1 MRGVLSGTCLLAAV
15 AFALVVAP
23 SRADAQVPVPAAA
36 PSDSRA
42 DFVPGNV
49 VTCAGAGILPAP
61 GVTIVQVGAPL
72 NNSAADVNVSG
83 TVSPH
88 PGGGEEVNVTILG
101 PNVVIDAVVVKGG
114 DGYNIYS
121 NPAVLPPALAPPQ
134 RYISPF
140 VGSGNVPR
148 ISHWFICYHETTP
161 IPVGSL
167 QVLKQVQAPDG
178 VPVTPLPT
186 SFTALVNCIGDPAH
200 QNVTI
205 SFGLGGGRSSTPDL
219 VGIPIGTVCTVVEQS
234 PGSGA
239 VVNYTPV
246 GANSPGVTIGSGA
259 GVVVSI
265 INDFSNV
272 PVQRGTIHF
281 EKILVPGPP
290 GVEPPPTFT
299 VEIACD
305 DGTRELVTLPGTG
318 GSGTPDISVRTLSF
332 CALAEDS
339 TSLPVGWTVTYSLNG
354 GPPSAT
360 APQVPVGDSST
371 QTVTITNDATAVPP
385 PSSTTTI
392 AGTTPTTAAA
402 TTVANPTTTLVGATG
417 ALPPTGGRGSAA
429 VVAAVLLVISG
440 LTVVLLTRRP
450 TRPS

>member
-1 MRGVLSGTCLLAAV
+1 MTDETLGPRFKRWFWRPPRPHGETI
-15 AFALVVAP
+15 
-23 SRADAQVPVPAAA
+23 
-36 PSDSRA
+36 
-42 DFVPGNV
+42 
-49 VTCAGAGILPAP
+49 AGR
-61 GVTIVQVGAPL
+61 
-72 NNSAADVNVSG
+72 
-83 TVSPH
+83 TVSFLELFYDLVYVAVISQAAH
-88 PGGGEEVNVTILG
+88 HLTEHVNVTILR

-121 NPAVLPPALAPPQ
+121 KPAVLPPALAPPQ
-134 RYISPF
+134 RYISPL

-148 ISHWFICYHETTP
+148 ISHWFICYHETAP
-161 IPVGSL
+161 ILEGTLRV
-167 QVLKQVQAPDG
+167 VKQVQAPDG
-178 VPVTPLPT
+178 VPVTPLPA
-186 SFTALVNCIGDPAH
+186 SFTALVNCNDNNPAH

-219 VGIPIGTVCTVVEQS
+219 VGIPIGTVCTVVEQTGNA
-234 PGSGA
+234 P
-239 VVNYTPV
+239 VVIYTPP
-246 GANSPGVTIGSGA
+246 GADSPGVTISMGA
-259 GVVVSI
+259 GVVVTI

-272 PVQRGTIHF
+272 EVQRGTIHF
-281 EKILVPGPP
+281 EKVLVPGPP

-299 VEIACD
+299 VEVACD
-305 DGTRELVTLPGTG
+305 DGTRALVTLPGTG
-318 GSGTPDISVRTLSF
+318 GSGTPDISVRTLSV

-385 PSSTTTI
+385 PSSTTTT

-417 ALPPTGGRGSAA
+417 GRFHRPERGDQLPSSPPCCS
-429 VVAAVLLVISG
+429 
-440 LTVVLLTRRP
+440 
-450 TRPS
+450 

>member
-15 AFALVVAP
+15 TFTLVVAP
-23 SRADAQVPVPAAA
+23 SRARAQVPAPVAA
-36 PSDSRA
+36 PSDPRA
-42 DFVPGNV
+42 DFVSGNV
-49 VTCAGAGILPAP
+49 VTCAGAGILPAQ

-72 NNSAADVNVSG
+72 NNSAADVNVWG

-88 PGGGEEVNVTILG
+88 PGGGEEVNATILG
-101 PNVVIDAVVVKGG
+101 PNVVIDTVVVKGG

-134 RYISPF
+134 RYISPL

-161 IPVGSL
+161 LPKGSL
-167 QVLKQVQAPDG
+167 QVVKQVQAPDG

-186 SFTALVNCIGDPAH
+186 SFTALVNCIGTSRPSERHDQLRTRRWAVIDPRPRWDSDRDRLHRCRAIPRHRRGGQLHPRWCQLAGSDH
-200 QNVTI
+200 QLWRWDGRLHHQRLLQRPGATRHHPLREDPRTWPPRRGTTTNVT
-205 SFGLGGGRSSTPDL
+205 
-219 VGIPIGTVCTVVEQS
+219 VE
-234 PGSGA
+234 
-239 VVNYTPV
+239 V
-246 GANSPGVTIGSGA
+246 
-259 GVVVSI
+259 
-265 INDFSNV
+265 
-272 PVQRGTIHF
+272 
-281 EKILVPGPP
+281 
-290 GVEPPPTFT
+290 
-299 VEIACD
+299 ACD
-305 DGTRELVTLPGTG
+305 DSARELVTLPGTG
-318 GSGTPDISVRTLSF
+318 GGGTPDVSVRTLSV
-332 CALAEDS
+332 CALAEDG